1 MKKLLAI
8 LVLGLLTININC
20 GGGSGG
26 TSTSA
31 AGRTTVT
38 INLGETRT
46 ASRAGEG
53 LVSASSIPTSVVSI
67 RFVISAP
74 DMATIER
81 VVSVAGKTAIS
92 ESFDIPNGANRDIVV
107 EAMDALGNIVFRG
120 ETFANFDGRP
130 VTLIIIMVSTDK
142 TPPVFSGISSI
153 GSITTTSMT
162 LSWSAATDNVTPQ
175 ENIQYLI
182 YMSTTSGGENFATP
196 SFTTTPGA
204 TSFNVPGLNPDTVYY
219 FVVRAMD
226 EAGNI
231 DSNTVE
237 MSARTLAPPDVT
249 APVFGGLVSATASS
263 PTSIDLQWNPASDNR
278 SAPSAI
284 VYLVYMSATSGGQNF
299 AVPSFTTTA
308 GATSFSVPGLTPNTT
323 YYFVVRARDE
333 AGNMDA
339 NTVEK
344 SATTL
349 ASLLSVSPPAA
360 SVAGLTNPDG
370 LASDDVTF
378 TISGGTAPYSVTSSN
393 ISLISSP
400 GTIAGN
406 IFTVDPNSTCSG
418 AAVTLTVTDSAG
430 RTTTA
435 TVNITTPHAVFSP
448 FTSICENNNACA
460 AGSETLLL
468 TLSGVAPFTLTSGT
482 PSVIPSPGV
491 ISGYTYTIDAIDNS
505 ISANTNVLLTLT
517 DSCGDTFD
525 AFITVIN
532 QGAVG
537 LADLQPESGAV
548 IALHRIGY
556 TVANNGGTDA
566 NNVTVWV
573 EYGDMYS
580 STCLPRTISVP
591 AGGTFSDA
599 FGTFPIAPTIFT
611 IVVDPNNTIPES
623 NENNNC
629 LDSGSGGCSFPP
641 SSCPPS

>member
-31 AGRTTVT
+31 AGKTTVT

-53 LVSASSIPTSVVSI
+53 IVSASSIPSSVVSI

-92 ESFDIPNGANRDIVV
+92 ESFDIPNGANRDCVV
-107 EAMDALGNIVFRG
+107 EAMDASGNIVFRG

-175 ENIQYLI
+175 GNIQYLI
-182 YMSTTSGGENFATP
+182 YMATTSGGENFATP

-231 DSNTVE
+231 DTNTVE
-237 MSARTLAPPDVT
+237 MSARTLTPPDIT
-249 APVFGGLVSATASS
+249 PPVFGGLVSATATSS
-263 PTSIDLQWNPASDNR
+263 TSIDLQWNPASDNR

-299 AVPSFTTTA
+299 AAPSFTTTA

-333 AGNMDA
+333 AGNMDTNTVEKSA
-339 NTVEK
+339 KTPIPPDTIPPTFGGLVSATATSSTVVALQWNAASDNITSAANIVYLVYMSTTSGGENLSVPNFTTLPGVTSYSVTGRSANTTYYFIVRAKDEAGNIDTNTVEK
-344 SATTL
+344 SATT
-349 ASLLSVSPPAA
+349 
-360 SVAGLTNPDG
+360 
-370 LASDDVTF
+370 
-378 TISGGTAPYSVTSSN
+378 
-393 ISLISSP
+393 
-400 GTIAGN
+400 
-406 IFTVDPNSTCSG
+406 
-418 AAVTLTVTDSAG
+418 
-430 RTTTA
+430 
-435 TVNITTPHAVFSP
+435 
-448 FTSICENNNACA
+448 
-460 AGSETLLL
+460 
-468 TLSGVAPFTLTSGT
+468 
-482 PSVIPSPGV
+482 PGV
-491 ISGYTYTIDAIDNS
+491 
-505 ISANTNVLLTLT
+505 
-517 DSCGDTFD
+517 
-525 AFITVIN
+525 
-532 QGAVG
+532 

-556 TVANNGGTDA
+556 TVANSGGTDA
-566 NNVTVWV
+566 NNVAVWV
-573 EYGDMYS
+573 WYGDAYENS
-580 STCLPRTISVP
+580 ACSLRIISVP
-591 AGGTFSDA
+591 AGGTFNESV
-599 FGTFPIAPTIFT
+599 GTFPIAPTTFT
-611 IVVDPNNTIPES
+611 IVVNPDHAIPES
-623 NENNNC
+623 NYTNNC
-629 LDSGSGGCSFPP
+629 YDGGSGGCSFPP
-641 SSCPPS
+641 ASCGCVPLGSPCGSTTDCCSGVCFGGFCSAPG

>member
-8 LVLGLLTININC
+8 LVLALLTININC

-53 LVSASSIPTSVVSI
+53 LLSASSTIPSVVASI

-81 VVSVAGKTAIS
+81 VVSVAGKTVIS
-92 ESFDIPNGANRDIVV
+92 ESFDIPNGANRDCVV

-153 GSITTTSMT
+153 NSITTTSMT

-175 ENIQYLI
+175 GNIQYLI
-182 YMSTTSGGENFATP
+182 YMSTTSGGENFTTP
-196 SFTTTPGA
+196 NFTTTAGA
-204 TSFNVPGLNPDTVYY
+204 TSVNVTGLNPDTTFF

-231 DSNTVE
+231 DSNAVE

-249 APVFGGLVSATASS
+249 PPTFGGLVSATATSS
-263 PTSIDLQWNPASDNR
+263 TSIDLQWNPASDNR

-333 AGNMDA
+333 AGNMDT

-344 SATTL
+344 SVTTL
-349 ASLLSVSPPAA
+349 PAISVSPPTVTA
-360 SVAGLTNPDG
+360 AGLTNPDG
-370 LASDDVTF
+370 QTSDDITF
-378 TISGGTAPYSVTSSN
+378 TISGGTPPYNVTSSN
-393 ISLISSP
+393 TALIANP
-400 GTIAGN
+400 GTVAGST
-406 IFTVDPNSTCSG
+406 FVVDPNSTCTG
-418 AAVTLTVTDSAG
+418 DVVTLEVKDSDGNSA
-430 RTTTA
+430 TA
-435 TVNITTPHAVFSP
+435 DVNITKSAASFSP
-448 FTSICENNNACA
+448 AGASICENDSTCA
-460 AGSETLLL
+460 AGTETQML
-468 TLSGVAPFTLTSGT
+468 TLSGVSPFTITSGN
-482 PSVIPSPGV
+482 PSVIPNSGT
-491 ISGYTYTIDAIDNS
+491 ISGYTYTTDATDNS
-505 ISANTNVLLTLT
+505 IAANTNVLLTLT
-517 DSCGDTFD
+517 DSCEDTFD

-532 QGAVG
+532 QGAPLALPELRTESASIIG
-537 LADLQPESGAV
+537 LPGIS
-548 IALHRIGY
+548 Y

-573 EYGDMYS
+573 EYGDLYDS
-580 STCLPRTISVP
+580 ACTPRTISVP
-591 AGGTFSDA
+591 AGGTVSD
-599 FGTFPIAPTIFT
+599 TVPTSPITPTIFT
-611 IVVDPNNTIPES
+611 IVVDPNNTIAES
-623 NENNNC
+623 NEANNC
-629 LDSGSGGCSFPP
+629 FDSGSGGCSFPP
-641 SSCPPS
+641 TSCP